1 MTFSYV
7 PTITSQKD
15 IPTQVEGITSCKISF
30 CVEIFEKTQE
40 GNEHI
45 GTASVVIGG
54 PESLLLYIRIVT
66 KYEDTTYS
74 GSVYSNYITEKE
86 LKTEHAEI
94 VEECKK
100 LREAWGW

>member
-7 PTITSQKD
+7 PTITCQKD
-15 IPTQVEGITSCKISF
+15 IPTTIEGISSCKTSF
-30 CVEIFEKTQE
+30 CVEISEEEKE
-40 GNEHI
+40 GYKHI

-54 PESLLLYIRIVT
+54 PERLLLYIRIVT

-74 GSVYSNYITEKE
+74 GSVYSRYMTEKD

-100 LREAWGW
+100 LLDAWGW